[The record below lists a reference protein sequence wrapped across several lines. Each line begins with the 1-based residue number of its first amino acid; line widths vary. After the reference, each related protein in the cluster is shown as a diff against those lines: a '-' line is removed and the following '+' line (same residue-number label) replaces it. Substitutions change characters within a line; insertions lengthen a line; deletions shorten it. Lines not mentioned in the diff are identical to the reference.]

1 MIFFMLDYHN
11 EGLLTCSRCGRQEY
25 GVLSELKEKG
35 WTGVLFT
42 PLYKSCGSE
51 ETCDLC
57 PACTSLVDSVIK
69 STLAGKSVNIP
80 AVKDYQY

>member
-1 MIFFMLDYHN
+1 MLDYHI

-42 PLYKSCGSE
+42 PLSFHHKNFDSE

-69 STLAGKSVNIP
+69 SALAGKSVNIP